1 MDNNRLGAEQD
12 HSNPINLELLKQ
24 IIKISPGLVNR
35 AKVSLQPKQL
45 TKPQQYEQRVW
56 CMFQMDLNTCELIRE
71 GAFRSSK
78 RRDAQPGQKHTVTDL
93 GNRLNKTQK
102 FRRRMVNKF
111 FYRKIV
117 QEDNTVP

>member
-1 MDNNRLGAEQD
+1 MDNRLGAEQD

-35 AKVSLQPKQL
+35 ARFHYSPEQL
-45 TKPQQYEQRVW
+45 TKPQQYEQKGLVYVSNGSQHVRAH
-56 CMFQMDLNTCELIRE
+56 TG

-117 QEDNTVP
+117 